1 MMKIIKNVLIIC
13 AILLIQSLIFLYR
26 IISKFWEKYN
36 KNIKKFVKKLD
47 NELRVEL
54 QWKINLELEK
64 LLL

>member
-36 KNIKKFVKKLD
+36 KNIKKFIKKLD

-54 QWKINLELEK
+54 Q
-64 LLL
+64 

>member
-36 KNIKKFVKKLD
+36 KNIKNFVKKLD

-54 QWKINLELEK
+54 Q
-64 LLL
+64 

>member
-36 KNIKKFVKKLD
+36 KNIKNFVKKLD